1 MSNLGSR
8 FLTAVVAAPIL
19 LGLLFLL
26 PWFAW
31 GGFAGLAMVIACMEY
46 FGLTHAED
54 RVAKWLGTAVTVGL
68 YALLVSTDFG
78 ARWGVGW
85 VVAAMAAV
93 VPFALLYTLFRPLE
107 QRTAMLRMTSLAM
120 APMYL
125 GLGFAANTALARV
138 HDEMTSRRVG
148 GGLVL
153 FSLMV
158 AWLSDTGGYF
168 AGKSLGGPKLYAEV
182 SPNKTWAGAIGG
194 LFGSCVG
201 ALLAHFW
208 FLPELPLGRG
218 IAAALV
224 AGALG
229 QLGDLCESLMKR
241 SVGVKDSGGIL
252 PGHGGILDRVDALLF
267 VSLALYGFQRLG
279 WLVP

>member
-1 MSNLGSR
+1 MSNLRSR
-8 FLTAVVAAPIL
+8 LLTAVVAAPLL
-19 LGLLFLL
+19 LGLLYGL

-31 GGFAGLAMVIACMEY
+31 GAFVALALGVASFEYFAMTHPEDGLA
-46 FGLTHAED
+46 
-54 RVAKWLGTAVTVGL
+54 KWVGTAATLGL
-68 YALLVSTDFG
+68 YALCAVTDFG
-78 ARWGVGW
+78 ARGGVGW
-85 VVAAMAAV
+85 VLLALTSV
-93 VPFALLYTLFRPLE
+93 VPAALLYTLFRPLE
-107 QRTAMLRMTSLAM
+107 QKTAMLRMAALSLA
-120 APMYL
+120 PLYL
-125 GLGFAANTALARV
+125 GVGFATNTLLARV
-138 HDEMTSRRVG
+138 HDEMSTRRVG
-148 GGLVL
+148 AGFVV

-168 AGKSLGGPKLYAEV
+168 AGKGIGGPKLYASI

-194 LFGSCVG
+194 LGGSVVG

-208 FLPELPLGRG
+208 YLPELPLGRG
-218 IAAALV
+218 IAAALI

-267 VSLALYGFQRLG
+267 VSGALYAMQRAG

>member
-1 MSNLGSR
+1 MSNLWSR
-8 FLTAVVAAPIL
+8 LLTAVVAAPIL
-19 LGLLFLL
+19 LGTLYAL

-31 GGFAGLAMVIACMEY
+31 AGFVALALIIACVEY

-54 RVAKWLGTAVTVGL
+54 RLARYVGTAVTLGL
-68 YALLVSTDFG
+68 YALFIVSDFG
-78 ARWGVGW
+78 ARGGVGW
-85 VVAAMAAV
+85 ALSALVGV
-93 VPFALLYTLFRPLE
+93 VPFALLYTLFRPLD
-107 QRTAMLRMTSLAM
+107 QRTAMLRMASMAM

-138 HDEMTSRRVG
+138 HDEMSSRRVG
-148 GGLVL
+148 AGLVV

-168 AGKSLGGPKLYAEV
+168 AGKTLGGPKLYATV
-182 SPNKTWAGAIGG
+182 SPNKTWSGAIGG
-194 LFGSCVG
+194 LAGSAVG
-201 ALLAHFW
+201 ALLAHYW
-208 FLPELPLGRG
+208 YLPELPLGRG
-218 IAAALV
+218 LAAAVL

-241 SVGVKDSGGIL
+241 SVGVKDSGAIL

-267 VSLALYGFQRLG
+267 VSLVLYGLQRVG